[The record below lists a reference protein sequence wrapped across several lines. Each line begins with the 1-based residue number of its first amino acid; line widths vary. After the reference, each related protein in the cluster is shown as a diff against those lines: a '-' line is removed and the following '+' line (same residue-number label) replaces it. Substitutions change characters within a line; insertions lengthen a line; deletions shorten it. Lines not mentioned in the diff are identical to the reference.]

1 MRLGASGRRLETLPE
16 AERDRLVEEGR
27 RRLAD
32 LPEDAFVERDQVIYA
47 VGVA

>member
-1 MRLGASGRRLETLPE
+1 MADRGGRR
-16 AERDRLVEEGR
+16 G
-27 RRLAD
+27 LAD